1 MNKKRL
7 EIRWKRHHEK
17 QEWQKESRGEVEE
30 IKEESSQSNQQ
41 KFISRTVGFE
51 QRDVCSK

>member
-17 QEWQKESRGEVEE
+17 QEWQKEARGEVEE